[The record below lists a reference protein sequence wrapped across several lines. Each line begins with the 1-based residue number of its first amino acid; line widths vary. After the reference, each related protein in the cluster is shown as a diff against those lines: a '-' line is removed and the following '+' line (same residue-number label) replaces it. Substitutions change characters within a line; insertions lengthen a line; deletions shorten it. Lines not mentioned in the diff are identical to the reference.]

1 MKCLSGFLL
10 GMFLFAS
17 LAMAGGDA
25 ASIYTKSCK
34 GCHGVG
40 GEKLA
45 PGMTRPIKDMS
56 LEEVKT
62 ALAGYKAGTY
72 GGSKKA
78 IMERIMKP
86 LSDEN
91 IEALAGHITSL

>member
-17 LAMAGGDA
+17 LAMAGGNA

-34 GCHGVG
+34 GCHGVS
-40 GEKLA
+40 GEKLV
-45 PGMTRPIKDMS
+45 PGMTRSIKDMS
-56 LEEVKT
+56 LEEIKT
-62 ALAGYKAGTY
+62 ALDGYKDGTY
-72 GGSKKA
+72 GGSKKG

-86 LSDEN
+86 LSDEDIN
-91 IEALAGHITSL
+91 ALAEYTASF